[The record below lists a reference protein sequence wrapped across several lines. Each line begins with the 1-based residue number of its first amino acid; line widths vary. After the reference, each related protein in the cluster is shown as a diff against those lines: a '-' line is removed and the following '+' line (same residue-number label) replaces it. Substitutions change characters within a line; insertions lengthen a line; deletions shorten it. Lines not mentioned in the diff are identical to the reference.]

1 MRQNDYLGRTETDMT
16 RLRQIEEIVRD
27 LPPEEFDAFARWFE
41 ELSAERWD
49 RRIESD
55 SSSGRLDALADAAL
69 TAFRKGDS
77 RPL

>member
-1 MRQNDYLGRTETDMT
+1 METAMT
-16 RLRQIEEIVRD
+16 RLEQIEKIVRD

-41 ELSAERWD
+41 ELSADRWD

-55 SSSGRLDALADAAL
+55 SASGKLDALADAAL
-69 TAFRKGDS
+69 AAFRKGDS

>member
-1 MRQNDYLGRTETDMT
+1 MT